1 MRTKA
6 RKKVGIMDAIV
17 LAAGRS
23 TRMGAGRDKQLD
35 RLGGKPLMVFAI
47 EKLLE
52 HSSVDRVVLATRED
66 KLGQVY
72 EVLESYSLVDAV
84 QVVVGGATRQESVKL
99 ALDHVESSRVLI
111 HEAARP
117 LITNELIDRVTAPND
132 PAVVPVIEIPFT
144 VAIGGDRMDAEIERK
159 RLRNV
164 QLPQVFDTEL
174 LKRAHVQAALE
185 GASSTEDSQLV
196 FRTGVP
202 VTFVDGVVEN
212 IKVTYPIDLVIA
224 HEWIFGDELSS

>member
-1 MRTKA
+1 
-6 RKKVGIMDAIV
+6 MDAVV

-23 TRMGAGRDKQLD
+23 TRMGPGSDKQLD

-47 EKLLE
+47 EKLLD
-52 HSSVDRVVLATRED
+52 HSAVDRVVLTTRDD
-66 KLGQVY
+66 KVDRVN
-72 EVLESYSLVDAV
+72 EVLVSYSLVDSV
-84 QVVVGGATRQESVKL
+84 KVVVGGATRQESVKL

-117 LITNELIDRVTAPND
+117 LITAELVDRVTAPNG

-144 VAIGGDRMDAEIERK
+144 VAIGDDKMDAEIDRQT
-159 RLRNV
+159 LRNV
-164 QLPQVFDTEL
+164 QLPQVFNTEM
-174 LKRAHVQAALE
+174 LKQAHAQAAAD

-202 VTFVDGVVEN
+202 VTFVDGIVEN
-212 IKVTYPIDLVIA
+212 IKVTYPIDLIIA
-224 HEWIFGDELSS
+224 HEWIFGDQVLS